1 MILNKRIFVLLL
13 LRLNEACNAGSS
25 PSFDYDLIRLDL
37 IFEGF
42 IAFSQIFL
50 RYFRATLFSRGTNFR
65 APPLRENL
73 YRAKISTLKVVEFLK
88 GMYINR

>member
-1 MILNKRIFVLLL
+1 MNVVILRRMSKENLH
-13 LRLNEACNAGSS
+13 LNTGV
-25 PSFDYDLIRLDL
+25 RLDL

-65 APPLRENL
+65 APPLREN
-73 YRAKISTLKVVEFLK
+73 
-88 GMYINR
+88 